1 MKEQGRPAVVA
12 DRETGTGKRKEQA
25 PALRRRES
33 RDAREESMSEGPFV
47 QIDQEREIRER
58 LEAERIRLRA
68 KAGLGN
74 SRHFHRPLERPFK
87 AEERDRV
94 TILFGGFTWK
104 HEDLIRAVFQG
115 CGYRCEKLPVPDVAG
130 FQTGKEFG
138 NNGQCNPTYFTVGN
152 LVQYLQFL
160 EKEGLTRQ
168 QILDNYVFFT
178 AGSCGPCRFGMYES
192 EYRFALKNAGFDG
205 FRVLLFKDSDGIK
218 AASGEPGLKFS
229 IDFGFGMLNAMHLG
243 DVINDLIYQ
252 IRPFEVRKGETDH
265 TFREAVDALC
275 DDLRNR
281 KAFEIEQLAPAWA
294 KPKFR
299 NNKILRNV
307 FNVFGKWHEHMWGTD
322 YLNALHT
329 AREKLNSIEV
339 DRTRV
344 KPVVKITGEFWA
356 QITEGDGN
364 FHMFEFLE
372 REGAQVLVEPI
383 ATWVAYLL
391 YQAKAHAK
399 AKWPVKRPH
408 RDPHWY
414 EARKQFANYIGLHK
428 RLWGISFGERMWKF
442 FYNRTREHLGGIT
455 HELVP
460 QTELAAL
467 ATPFY
472 NQFARGGEGHLEVGK
487 NVYYTIHKRC
497 HMVLALKPFGC
508 MPSSQSDGVQS
519 AVINKFRDM
528 IFLPIET
535 SGEGEVN
542 AHSRVQ
548 MALGEAKVKAKAEFE
563 ECLKSTGKTLQQIR
577 DYIGEHPELKRP
589 FYRVPHRDGVA
600 GTAAQFVLH
609 VSDRIDR
616 DTRSWKRSRVRV
628 IGTPAAANS
637 FAQRAADTAEASQ
650 MVSSAKSA

>member
-1 MKEQGRPAVVA
+1 MATR
-12 DRETGTGKRKEQA
+12 
-25 PALRRRES
+25 L
-33 RDAREESMSEGPFV
+33 V
-47 QIDQEREIRER
+47 QIEQDQQLQER
-58 LEAERIRLRA
+58 LAAERARLRE
-68 KAGLGN
+68 KAGLN
-74 SRHFHRPLERPFK
+74 KPTHFHRPIERAFT
-87 AEERDRV
+87 AEERNRV

-115 CGYRCEKLPVPDVAG
+115 CGYNCEKLPVPDVPA

-152 LVQYLQFL
+152 LVQHLQSL
-160 EKEGLTRQ
+160 EKQGHTRQ
-168 QILDNYVFFT
+168 EILDNYVFFT
-178 AGSCGPCRFGMYES
+178 AGSCGPCRFGMYEA

-218 AASGEPGLKFS
+218 AESGEPGLKFS

-252 IRPFEVRKGETDH
+252 IRPFEVNKGDTDH
-265 TFREAVDALC
+265 VFREMVDGLC
-275 DDLRNR
+275 EDLKNR
-281 KAFEIEQLAPAWA
+281 KAFEIEKVAPDWA
-294 KPKFR
+294 KPKFKS
-299 NNKILRNV
+299 NKILRNT
-307 FNVFGKWHEHMWGTD
+307 FNVFGKWHEHMWGKD

-329 AREKLNSIEV
+329 ARERMNSIEV

-372 REGAQVLVEPI
+372 REGAQVIVEPI
-383 ATWVAYLL
+383 ATWVAYLM
-391 YQAKAHAK
+391 YQAKAHAI
-399 AKWPVKRPH
+399 AKWPVNRPH
-408 RDPHWY
+408 RNPKWY
-414 EARKQFANYIGLHK
+414 ELKKQFANYIGLRK
-428 RLWGISFGERMWKF
+428 KLWGIGAGQRMWNF
-442 FYNRTREHLGGIT
+442 FYHRTAKNLGGIT
-455 HELVP
+455 HHLVP
-460 QTELAAL
+460 QTELAEL
-467 ATPFY
+467 ANPFY

-487 NVYYTIHKRC
+487 NVYYTIHKLC

-519 AVINKFRDM
+519 AVINKFKDM

-563 ECLKSTGKTLQQIR
+563 QCLKSTGKSLQEIR
-577 DYIGEHPELKRP
+577 EYIDEHPELKRP
-589 FYRVPHRDGVA
+589 FYHVPHREGVA
-600 GTAAQFVLH
+600 GTAAQFILH

-616 DTRSWKRSRVRV
+616 DTRFWKRARVPGV
-628 IGTPAAANS
+628 AAPATS
-637 FAQRAADTAEASQ
+637 GD
-650 MVSSAKSA
+650 